1 VPSGEFTEEQVS
13 AEREDQPILQA
24 PRDRLSTRV
33 ARALPWLA
41 AAALASCGGQSA
53 VTTEAGVRVVPANP
67 TKLASE
73 LKRNEAKL
81 RATVGRW
88 RARGADSGP
97 PAGLTSA
104 ARYEQ
109 RAVLLLAHRPR
120 LAGPAVAHLPDP
132 LARTVGELS
141 AALRLLDRLGA
152 GEPSAKLRLGPP
164 PPLADLLRYYHAGD
178 RRFGVDWKVLAAVNM
193 VESAF
198 GRVRNSSSAGARG
211 PMQFL
216 PATWRA
222 YGLGGD
228 IEDPHDAILGAANYL
243 AASGAP
249 RDYLG
254 ALESYNPSALYAGAV
269 LRIADAMRHDSDLVY
284 ALYAW
289 RP

>member
-1 VPSGEFTEEQVS
+1 MPAGEFTEEQVS
-13 AEREDQPILQA
+13 AEREDQRILQA
-24 PRDRLSTRV
+24 PRKGLSTRV
-33 ARALPWLA
+33 ARTLPWLA
-41 AAALASCGGQSA
+41 VAALASCGGQSGA
-53 VTTEAGVRVVPANP
+53 PTEAEVRAVPANP
-67 TKLASE
+67 TKLAAE
-73 LKRNEAKL
+73 LKQNETKL
-81 RATVGRW
+81 RAMVGRW
-88 RARGADSGP
+88 RAAGAGSEP

-120 LAGPAVAHLPDP
+120 LAGPATAHLPDP
-132 LARTVGELS
+132 LARTVGDLS
-141 AALRLLDRLGA
+141 AAIRLLDRLGA
-152 GEPSAKLRLGPP
+152 GEPSAKLRLGRP
-164 PPLADLLRYYHAGD
+164 PPLAALLRYYHAAE

-228 IEDPHDAILGAANYL
+228 VEDPHDAILGAANYL

-249 RDYLG
+249 GDYLG

-269 LRIADAMRHDSDLVY
+269 LRIADAMRHDPGLVY